1 MNEEKQTLLTI
12 SNDFK
17 QLRDMLESETDKEII
32 MDTLEALQGDFEYK
46 IEGCACV
53 YDQLKAQ
60 AEMAQKKA
68 NAWDEISKAL
78 ENNVIRLNNYMKLC
92 MENAGLKEVTTN
104 MHRIKI
110 TKNGGK
116 LPLSIDEGCVPEEY
130 LKTEAKQVPDKDKI
144 RKALESG
151 ECLTFARLEDRG
163 TRLKID

>member
-1 MNEEKQTLLTI
+1 MNEEKTTLLTI

-17 QLRDMLESETDKEII
+17 PLRDMLESETDKDII

-92 MENAGLKEVTTN
+92 MENAGLKEITTD

-110 TKNGGK
+110 VKNGGK

-130 LKTEAKQVPDKDKI
+130 TKTEVKQVPDKDKI
-144 RKALESG
+144 RKVLESG
-151 ECLTFARLEDRG
+151 ECLTFAHLEDRG
-163 TRLKID
+163 THLKID